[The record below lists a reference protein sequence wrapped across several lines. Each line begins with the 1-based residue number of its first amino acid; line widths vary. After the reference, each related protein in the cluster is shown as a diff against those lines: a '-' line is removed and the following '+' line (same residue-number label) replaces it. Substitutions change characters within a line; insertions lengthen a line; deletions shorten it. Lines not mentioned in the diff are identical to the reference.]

1 MAQSNLKKD
10 LLLLQNKKK
19 RKKKVRIYC
28 GDKWKKF
35 SVHQADA
42 FVLCNEGKNGSALP
56 FFFNSNLLH
65 MGYLFKKNRKIF

>member
-1 MAQSNLKKD
+1 MAHKVTSKRLIIVTKI
-10 LLLLQNKKK
+10 KK

-28 GDKWKKF
+28 RDKWEEA
-35 SVHQADA
+35 VHQANA

-65 MGYLFKKNRKIF
+65 MGYLFKTNRKIF